1 MFRENSDFT
10 GYILQ
15 FTLTCI
21 SSGGPATNVTW
32 TRNSEAVA
40 DGMRTVLNDSV
51 NAIYT
56 HTLTVTGRLGGHYQC
71 IVSNNKPS
79 SDSSNISLQG
89 DSIHMYIVCVYVVQ
103 LLYTTVASEPTNL
116 RLKQDGPMKIVVSWD
131 PPSPPG
137 HTTGYRV
144 YYTTTQ
150 STTEQCNSTTDTT
163 MDISDITTITL
174 TELTGGCYYTVF
186 VAGLSEHLPSEEGNE
201 TIYLG
206 MIK

>member
-1 MFRENSDFT
+1 MFKENSDYA
-10 GYILQ
+10 GYIHQ

-56 HTLTVTGRLGGHYQC
+56 HTLNVTGRLGGHYQC

-89 DSIHMYIVCVYVVQ
+89 DSIHIYIVSVYVVQ
-103 LLYTTVASEPTNL
+103 LLYYTVASEPTNL
-116 RLKQDGPMKIVVSWD
+116 TLKQDGSMKITVSWD

-137 HTTGYRV
+137 HTVGYRV
-144 YYTTTQ
+144 YYTTNN
-150 STTEQCNSTTDTT
+150 TEQCTSPADTT
-163 MDISDITTITL
+163 IDISDTTTITL
-174 TELTGGCYYTVF
+174 TGLTGGCYYTVF
-186 VAGLSEHLPSEEGNE
+186 VAGLSEHLPSEAENE

-206 MIK
+206 KIQ

>member
-32 TRNSEAVA
+32 TRNSETVA

-71 IVSNNKPS
+71 NVSNNKPS
-79 SDSSNISLQG
+79 TDSSNITLQG
-89 DSIHMYIVCVYVVQ
+89 DSIHNYYVHCLCVCCTIII
-103 LLYTTVASEPTNL
+103 LYSC
-116 RLKQDGPMKIVVSWD
+116 I
-131 PPSPPG
+131 
-137 HTTGYRV
+137 
-144 YYTTTQ
+144 
-150 STTEQCNSTTDTT
+150 
-163 MDISDITTITL
+163 
-174 TELTGGCYYTVF
+174 
-186 VAGLSEHLPSEEGNE
+186 
-201 TIYLG
+201 
-206 MIK
+206 